1 MAGKKQPIELVVAN
15 GKKHLTKAEIEQRK
29 STEVKAN
36 SDKIKPPTHLTKEE
50 KKQFKKIS
58 KELIDIGIMGNVDCE
73 ILAMYVESLT
83 EYNKNSAELK
93 QLNPR
98 KNYEDYN
105 KIAIEKDRCIKQ
117 CRGFASDMGL
127 TISSRC
133 RLVLPKPTEKEK
145 KNKFSKFET

>member
-83 EYNKNSAELK
+83 EYNKNSLELK

-133 RLVLPKPTEKEK
+133 RLVLPKSIEKEK
-145 KNKFSKFET
+145 KNKFSKFAK

>member
-133 RLVLPKPTEKEK
+133 RLVLPKPIENEK
-145 KNKFSKFET
+145 KNKFSKFAK

>member
-36 SDKIKPPTHLTKEE
+36 SDKIKPPTYLTKEE

-83 EYNKNSAELK
+83 EYNKNSLELK

-98 KNYEDYN
+98 KDYEDYN

-133 RLVLPKPTEKEK
+133 RLVLPKPIEKEK
-145 KNKFSKFET
+145 KNKFSKFAK

>member
-36 SDKIKPPTHLTKEE
+36 SDNIKPPSHLTKEE

-58 KELIDIGIMGNVDCE
+58 KELIDIGIMGNPDCNS
-73 ILAMYVESLT
+73 LATYIKAYSRYVKVALKLDLLDPQEDFE
-83 EYNKNSAELK
+83 EYNKLSII
-93 QLNPR
+93 
-98 KNYEDYN
+98 ED
-105 KIAIEKDRCIKQ
+105 RHIKQ
-117 CRGFASDMGL
+117 CRSFASDMGL

-133 RLVLPKPTEKEK
+133 RLVIPKPSTDEK
-145 KNKFSKFET
+145 KNKFSKFAK

>member
-83 EYNKNSAELK
+83 EYNKNPLELK

-133 RLVLPKPTEKEK
+133 RLVLPKPIENEK
-145 KNKFSKFET
+145 KNKFSKFAK

>member
-36 SDKIKPPTHLTKEE
+36 SDKIKPPSHLTKEE

-145 KNKFSKFET
+145 KNKFSKFAK

>member
-105 KIAIEKDRCIKQ
+105 KIAIEKDTCIKQ

-145 KNKFSKFET
+145 KNKFSKFAK

>member
-145 KNKFSKFET
+145 KNKFSKFAK

>member
-36 SDKIKPPTHLTKEE
+36 SDKIKPPAHLTKEE

-145 KNKFSKFET
+145 KNKFSKFAK

>member
-15 GKKHLTKAEIEQRK
+15 SKKHLTKAEIEQRK

-145 KNKFSKFET
+145 KNKFSKFAK

>member
-133 RLVLPKPTEKEK
+133 RLVLPKPIEKEK
-145 KNKFSKFET
+145 KNKFSKFAK

>member
-83 EYNKNSAELK
+83 EYNKNSLELK

-133 RLVLPKPTEKEK
+133 RLVLPKPIEKEK
-145 KNKFSKFET
+145 KNKFSKFAK